1 VLHSKALSS
10 FDKATPFGRRS
21 GATRREMAI
30 NNPPLQAAF
39 LEQNSFAD

>member
-30 NNPPLQAAF
+30 NPPLQAAF